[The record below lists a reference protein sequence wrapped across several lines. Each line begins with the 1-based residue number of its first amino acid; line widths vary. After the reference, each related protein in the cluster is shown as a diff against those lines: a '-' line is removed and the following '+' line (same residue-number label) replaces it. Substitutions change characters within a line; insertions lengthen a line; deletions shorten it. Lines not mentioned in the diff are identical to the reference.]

1 MTENHSIASGSD
13 RVSRL
18 IDTAET
24 SGITRLSRTDSESEG
39 EHLRRVAEELSGSGE
54 NRLRVLESLLS
65 DRNFSTRLDAALE
78 LGKIGSFKSIVILRN
93 LLLSQ
98 DESSWQ
104 IAIHGLRK
112 GGSREGWLC
121 LESVAMDDAKRLD
134 PSNFKVSELSF
145 RRLMAM
151 GRTKMMD
158 RLFRASDGHSR
169 SISGDVARH
178 FSVKAVSTLPY
189 QHKAVMEHRLG
200 IITGVSATPSAT
212 ADALGIDLE
221 QVRAFELEAWNFIHS
236 PIQTIIE

>member
-13 RVSRL
+13 GVSRL

-65 DRNFSTRLDAALE
+65 DRNFSTRLEAAFE

-104 IAIHGLRK
+104 TIRP
-112 GGSREGWLC
+112 
-121 LESVAMDDAKRLD
+121 RL
-134 PSNFKVSELSF
+134 PSSS
-145 RRLMAM
+145 
-151 GRTKMMD
+151 
-158 RLFRASDGHSR
+158 
-169 SISGDVARH
+169 
-178 FSVKAVSTLPY
+178 
-189 QHKAVMEHRLG
+189 
-200 IITGVSATPSAT
+200 
-212 ADALGIDLE
+212 
-221 QVRAFELEAWNFIHS
+221 
-236 PIQTIIE
+236 